1 MLTSISN
8 FDDIL
13 IVIVLYNCDYEFS
26 SSFNTIS
33 LELDKLKL
41 PNSPELFIYD
51 NSPITFPS
59 RIPKSSLFNITFV
72 RDVHNSGIS
81 RAYELA
87 LKHANEFGH
96 EWLLLLDQ
104 DSLVTKN
111 YISEIKSILFSSL
124 DPKIVSII
132 PNVFSQKDNFRL
144 SPMKVFPGNYCRPI
158 LLESGVITKRITAL
172 NSGSIIKVSFL
183 NTFNIFPNKYFLDM
197 LDHFI
202 YRSIYQNDLYVF
214 LMKSFIQHNLS
225 VQSAYEQNISID
237 RYRQIL
243 QAEYLLINEDA
254 FYGRSIYIFRLFF
267 RVFKQFGF
275 RRRHYLKYT
284 VNSIFGILFQQ

>member
-1 MLTSISN
+1 MSTSISN

-26 SSFNTIS
+26 SSFTTIS
-33 LELDKLKL
+33 SELDKLNL
-41 PNSPELFIYD
+41 PNPPELFIYD
-51 NSPITFPS
+51 NSPITFPA
-59 RIPKSSLFNITFV
+59 RIPKSSLFKITFV

-104 DSLVTKN
+104 DSLITKN

-124 DPKIVSII
+124 DSKIVSII
-132 PNVFSQKDNFRL
+132 PNVFSQNDNFHL

-158 LLESGVITKRITAL
+158 LLESGVIAKRITAL
-172 NSGSIIKVSFL
+172 NSGSIIKVQFL
-183 NTFNIFPNKYFLDM
+183 NTFNIFPNIYFLDM

-202 YRSIYQNDLYVF
+202 YRSIFRNGLYVF
-214 LMKSFIQHNLS
+214 LIKSFIYHNLS
-225 VQSAYEQNISID
+225 VHSSYEENISIV

-243 QAEYLLINEDA
+243 KSEHLLINEET
-254 FYGRSIYIFRLFF
+254 FYGKSIYIFRLFL

-275 RRRHYLKYT
+275 RRRQYLKYT
-284 VNSIFGILFQQ
+284 VNSIFGILFKQ